1 MRIGIIGAGP
11 AGIEAALAVCRAN
24 AEAILYTA
32 EPALPYFRP
41 RLVALAMGQVAPEAI
56 AMHPA
61 EWYAD
66 RGIHLRT
73 GEPVQAVDRSSRR
86 ITTPGGT
93 ETFDGIV
100 IASGAKPV
108 RPHFQGETSESP
120 IFTLWSI
127 ADATAIRR
135 RVRPGARLVVIGGGI
150 LGLECALRAREQ
162 QLAVT
167 VVEKLPRLLPMQL
180 GETASTLLRSVLEGK
195 GICLRIGNAVTGI
208 HNHPGSGPVVQVHLS
223 DGDPVKADLVMV
235 CIGSGPDLTLARQ
248 AGLATGRGILADAF
262 LHAAPCVFVAGDGCQ
277 ADGRPARGAV
287 REAAAQG
294 KLAGA
299 NAVASITGGT
309 LQRFIPEVIP
319 VSLRCAGVELCAAG
333 QVGGTGVFE
342 RRLDNGTDPGVI
354 RLISRDSDRVVG
366 VQMIGS
372 REGFDDFLREISR

>member
-1 MRIGIIGAGP
+1 MRIGIIGTGP
-11 AGIEAALAVCRAN
+11 AGIEAALAGRRAN
-24 AEAILYTA
+24 AETTLYTA

-41 RLVALAMGQVAPEAI
+41 RLVSVAMGQVAPDAI

-73 GEPVQAVDRSSRR
+73 GEPVQAVDRFSLR
-86 ITTPGGT
+86 ITTPRGT

-100 IASGAKPV
+100 IASGAKPF
-108 RPHFQGETSESP
+108 RPHFQGETSASP

-127 ADATAIRR
+127 ADANAIRR
-135 RVRPGARLVVIGGGI
+135 RVRPGARLAVIGGGI

-208 HNHPGSGPVVQVHLS
+208 HNLSGSGPVVQVHLS
-223 DGDPVKADLVMV
+223 DGDPVKADLAMV
-235 CIGSGPDLTLARQ
+235 CIGSAPDLTLARQ

-262 LHAAPCVFVAGDGCQ
+262 LQAAPGVWVAGDGCQ

-319 VSLRCAGVELCAAG
+319 VSLHCAGVDLCAAG

-372 REGFDDFLREISR
+372 REGFDDLLREISR